1 MFRYKMILANE
12 QDIHANRTNEN
23 EAPNVQQQSVRAN
36 TPNRS
41 PYYNVKENCALA
53 SFLREHQVSLPVQL
67 NVILT
72 VLKEYIL
79 SRACF
84 DPSNSSIIL
93 CSQLLEN
100 IFGMKSLHVIQVS
113 PPPFL
118 SAFQFFLI
126 TFLLCF
132 GYGFDFYNYVQL
144 SFKREYEKC
153 IFFVKQHFFL
163 NDL

>member
-1 MFRYKMILANE
+1 MILSTE
-12 QDIHANRTNEN
+12 QDIHARRTNEN
-23 EAPNVQQQSVRAN
+23 EASNDQQQQSVHTA
-36 TPNRS
+36 TTNRS

-100 IFGMKSLHVIQVS
+100 IFGMNSLHVVHVRNTG
-113 PPPFL
+113 
-118 SAFQFFLI
+118 
-126 TFLLCF
+126 TF
-132 GYGFDFYNYVQL
+132 
-144 SFKREYEKC
+144 
-153 IFFVKQHFFL
+153 H
-163 NDL
+163 